1 MAETESWVSGYF
13 DYAVNRRTTLSGT
26 KRDITRRI
34 LAEWRAKSK
43 EEKLACAS
51 TLIFGI
57 RGANQIE
64 TSSVRTK
71 GDRDIELEYERE
83 AVTSRIVEEKHA
95 LPDRPQTEKSLIPPK
110 DKQEADQVFTSQEEI
125 KFEQQALREINIET
139 ASWISGYFD
148 YAVNRRMNLSGI
160 KRDVTNQ
167 IVEEWRAKTKEE
179 RCAWLSELNQKDT
192 KKQVETSSVP
202 PKDKQEADQVFT
214 SQEEIKVKLDF
225 ERDALREIN
234 EEQGSWKK
242 GYLSFAIER
251 RPILSGFK
259 ENITRQLLAE
269 WRALPKNERYIQ
281 HRRMVELLGCAF
293 TQTELEVA
301 ISRESFCL
309 EDVSE
314 DINGNRYGYFY
325 FAYNIRPSL
334 YGSWLDV
341 TRTIVKKWNAFS
353 EEEQCA
359 WNEKAFNILFEG
371 KREVKSQ
378 SSLVVA
384 EKSQQE
390 MSPTKQKVHLPISSE
405 VGEMFASSRRSTLK
419 EKIPNITEAQIES
432 RIDYEWSYA
441 GRSRIA
447 YIHYA
452 AHCHP
457 KLKQAGVQK
466 LQPTKE
472 KIWGEWKYEM
482 TESEHEFWYDVANTK
497 EIPVCPI
504 RVPPQHCFVPI
515 SKKPLSSYGY
525 YASERYPELKKVD
538 PNMSS
543 RDLIN
548 QMSHE
553 WDNMD
558 DQKRQRWVDFAHQDK
573 QLYVSKLFGDQSN
586 KPEETPEVVL
596 RASQENIPIPT
607 SEEPVVNLKD
617 RLLAFFDMERFA
629 FNKRFHKNINEEL
642 GEKIYGY
649 LYFAYRRRITL
660 YTEDTTGDIFKEWQK
675 LLWVGQSEWMD
686 EARDLLT
693 MLKIGRNPAEFAVD
707 IDHRFTRRPKLLI
720 EEAKDAFHHFSR
732 ETRPKLKKV
741 DPFCS
746 YSEMNTRVCKA
757 FDALSTEEHQKW
769 KDIAIADKARYER
782 EMLAYNS
789 SM

>member
-1 MAETESWVSGYF
+1 MQFVIVLRENVKPVKIVATMETEQVRVFRLSLKDKQEGDKIEAQFDFEEQALFEMTETESWVSGYF
-13 DYAVNRRTTLSGT
+13 DYAVSRRPVLSGI
-26 KRDITRRI
+26 KDVVTRQI
-34 LAEWRAKSK
+34 LEEWRAKSE
-43 EEKLACAS
+43 EEKRACAS
-51 TLIFGI
+51 ALIFGI
-57 RGANQIE
+57 RCANQID
-64 TSSVRTK
+64 S
-71 GDRDIELEYERE
+71 
-83 AVTSRIVEEKHA
+83 
-95 LPDRPQTEKSLIPPK
+95 
-110 DKQEADQVFTSQEEI
+110 
-125 KFEQQALREINIET
+125 
-139 ASWISGYFD
+139 
-148 YAVNRRMNLSGI
+148 
-160 KRDVTNQ
+160 
-167 IVEEWRAKTKEE
+167 
-179 RCAWLSELNQKDT
+179 
-192 KKQVETSSVP
+192 SSVP

-214 SQEEIKVKLDF
+214 SQEEIKIKLSF
-225 ERDALREIN
+225 EQQALREIN
-234 EEQGSWKK
+234 EEQGSWKE
-242 GYLSFAIER
+242 GYLSFAMER
-251 RPILSGFK
+251 RPTLSGFE

-269 WRALPKNERYIQ
+269 WRALPKNERYIR
-281 HRRMVELLGCAF
+281 HRRIVELLGCAF
-293 TQTELEVA
+293 PQSELEVS
-301 ISRESFCL
+301 ITRESFGL

-325 FAYNIRPSL
+325 FAYDIRPSL

-341 TRTIVKKWNAFS
+341 TRTIVKKWNAFP
-353 EEEQCA
+353 EEEQLA
-359 WNEKAFNILFEG
+359 WNEKAFKIFFE
-371 KREVKSQ
+371 KKQELKSE

-390 MSPTKQKVHLPISSE
+390 MSPTQPLTKQKVHPPISE
-405 VGEMFASSRRSTLK
+405 VFAASRRSTLK
-419 EKIPNITEAQIES
+419 EKIPDITEAQIES
-432 RIDYEWSYA
+432 RIDYEWKYA
-441 GRSRIA
+441 GRSLLA
-447 YIHYA
+447 YTHYA
-452 AHCHP
+452 THRYP
-457 KLKQAGVQK
+457 ELSRAGVLELEPVKQ
-466 LQPTKE
+466 T
-472 KIWGEWKYEM
+472 IWNEWRYEM
-482 TESEHEFWYDVANTK
+482 IESEREVWYDAAITD
-497 EIPVCPI
+497 ETPVCPI
-504 RVPPQHCFVPI
+504 KIPPQHCFVPI
-515 SKKPLSSYGY
+515 FKKPLSSYGY
-525 YASERYPELKKVD
+525 YASERCPELKKVD

-649 LYFAYRRRITL
+649 LYFAYRRRIFL

-693 MLKIGRNPAEFAVD
+693 MLKIGQNPAEFAVD
-707 IDHRFTRRPKLLI
+707 LDRRFTRRPKLVI
-720 EEAKDAFHHFSR
+720 EEAKDAFHYFSL

-782 EMLAYNS
+782 EMIAYRS
-789 SM
+789 SK